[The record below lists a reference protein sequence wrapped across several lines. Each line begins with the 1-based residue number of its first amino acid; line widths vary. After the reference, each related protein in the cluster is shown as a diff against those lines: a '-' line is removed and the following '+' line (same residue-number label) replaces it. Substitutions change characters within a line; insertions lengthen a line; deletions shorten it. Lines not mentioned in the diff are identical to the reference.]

1 MTPLRISII
10 GSIAAVIM
18 LGLIFE
24 LIRRRHLR
32 ERYALIWVVTGIA
45 LLTLALW
52 REGLNTLAGWAGVKT
67 YPPSIFFAAILFFVL
82 VLVLHFSIVLSR
94 LSDQNVTLAQK
105 LALLEARLRER
116 ELGESEAQSP
126 IGPE

>member
-1 MTPLRISII
+1 
-10 GSIAAVIM
+10 M

-24 LIRRRHLR
+24 LISRRHLR
-32 ERYALIWVVTGIA
+32 ERYALVWVVTGLV
-45 LLTLALW
+45 LLTLAIW

-67 YPPSIFFAAILFFVL
+67 YPPSIFFAAILFFML

-105 LALLEARLRER
+105 LALLESRVRER
-116 ELGESEAQSP
+116 EQAENSTG
-126 IGPE
+126 G

>member
-1 MTPLRISII
+1 MTPLRVSII
-10 GSIAAVIM
+10 GSIAAVVM
-18 LGLIFE
+18 LAVIFE

-32 ERYALIWVVTGIA
+32 ERYALVWVVTGIV
-45 LLTLALW
+45 LLALALW

-67 YPPSIFFAAILFFVL
+67 YPPSIFFAAILFFML

-105 LALLEARLRER
+105 LALLETRLRE
-116 ELGESEAQSP
+116 GEQAATVDDEP
-126 IGPE
+126 T

>member
-1 MTPLRISII
+1 MTPLRVSII
-10 GSIAAVIM
+10 GSVVAVIL
-18 LGLIFE
+18 LGVIFE

-32 ERYALIWVVTGIA
+32 ERYALVWVVTGVA

-94 LSDQNVTLAQK
+94 LTDQNVTLAQSR
-105 LALLEARLRER
+105 LEQCQLLRER
-116 ELGESEAQSP
+116 EQADSGGA
-126 IGPE
+126 GD

>member
-1 MTPLRISII
+1 MTPLRVSII

-32 ERYALIWVVTGIA
+32 ERYALVWVLTGLA

-52 REGLNTLAGWAGVKT
+52 RQGLNTLASWAGVKT
-67 YPPSIFFAAILFFVL
+67 YPPSIFFAAILFFML

-105 LALLEARLRER
+105 LALLETRVREQ
-116 ELGESEAQSP
+116 GAADDDSA
-126 IGPE
+126 

>member
-1 MTPLRISII
+1 MTPLRVSII

-32 ERYALIWVVTGIA
+32 ERYALVWVLTGLA

-52 REGLNTLAGWAGVKT
+52 RQGLNTLAGWAGVKT
-67 YPPSIFFAAILFFVL
+67 YPPSIFFAAILFFML

-105 LALLEARLRER
+105 LALLETRVRE
-116 ELGESEAQSP
+116 QSAADDDSA
-126 IGPE
+126 